1 MSTLS
6 ELLGGAST
14 PLEKLELALQN
25 EMTGGRNKKHADF
38 KEAYPLIEQHLAR
51 KVTQTALLNKFN
63 GAYGHKLYPLQF
75 RKMLEA
81 ERTRRHETGD
91 DATCPTCGDKF
102 HSAENAVPDDISSP
116 A

>member
-6 ELLGGAST
+6 EVITGAST
-14 PLEKLELALQN
+14 PFEKLELALQN
-25 EMTGGRNKKHADF
+25 ETTGGRNKKYADF

-51 KVTQTALLNKFN
+51 KVTQTALLKKFN

-81 ERTRRHETGD
+81 ERTQRHETGD

-102 HSAENAVPDDISSP
+102 QSAQKAVADDIGSP